1 MSAAPHLNNPAD
13 ASTAARPHSVGYRT
27 DTIVALATP
36 PGRGGVAVVRL
47 SGPRALAL
55 AGQLCTAPLADK
67 PRHSF
72 LTELRSPDQHLL
84 LDRALVTYF
93 KAPASFTGEDLV
105 EFSTHGGD
113 VTPQRIIQSLTAL
126 DARPAEPGEFSLRA
140 FLNGKIDLAEA
151 EAMNQLVS
159 SLSLRGQIAATENLT
174 GRLTR
179 DIQQIRETLIHLLT
193 ILEHELDFS
202 EEEIDPLS
210 HEAINRTLCEA
221 LDQLDRLQVTAPYGR
236 IIKEGVRIVL
246 TGAPNAGKS
255 SLFNALIGHEQAIVT
270 HIPGTT
276 RDSLE
281 AWIDMDGFPVCLVD
295 TAGLRESDDP
305 IEQIGVER
313 TKEQLKRA
321 DIILALDPVDPRST
335 NLDNIIS
342 NDNTIV
348 YVLSKTD
355 EHPSEEATD
364 GAIPTSVVHKA
375 GLDRLLDH
383 LVRTLGEF
391 VPAADSAIVT
401 SNRQLSAL
409 QQARDRL
416 KAVQAELDQGQA
428 MDIISGEIRLA
439 VNTLAEII
447 GETTSDEVIHKI
459 FSEFCIGK

>member
-1 MSAAPHLNNPAD
+1 MSPTPQHSTSAD
-13 ASTAARPHSVGYRT
+13 PSTAAHPDSVGYRS

-47 SGPRALAL
+47 SGPRALAF
-55 AGQLCTAPLADK
+55 AEQLCSARLADR

-84 LDRALVTYF
+84 LDQALVTYF

-113 VTPQRIIQSLTAL
+113 VTPQRIIQALTAL

-159 SLSLRGQIAATENLT
+159 SLSLRGQVAATENLT
-174 GRLTR
+174 GRLSR
-179 DIQQIRETLIHLLT
+179 DIRQIRETLIRLLT

-202 EEEIDPLS
+202 EGDIDPLS
-210 HEAINRTLCEA
+210 HQEINRTLAKA
-221 LDQLDRLQVTAPYGR
+221 LDQLDRLRVTAPYGR

-246 TGAPNAGKS
+246 IGAPNAGKS

-295 TAGLRESDDP
+295 TAGLRESNDP
-305 IEQIGVER
+305 IEQIGVQR

-321 DIILALDPVDPRST
+321 DIILALDPVEPRSADLT
-335 NLDNIIS
+335 LDLS
-342 NDNTIV
+342 NYNTII
-348 YVLSKTD
+348 YVLSKAD
-355 EHPSEEATD
+355 KHPSHEAPD
-364 GAIPTSVVHKA
+364 GAIATSVVHSD

-383 LVRTLGEF
+383 LVHALRGF
-391 VPAADSAIVT
+391 VPTAESAIVT

-409 QQARDRL
+409 QQAGDRL

-428 MDIISGEIRLA
+428 MDIVSGEIRLA

-447 GETTSDEVIHKI
+447 GETTHDEVIQKI
-459 FSEFCIGK
+459 FSEFCVGK

>member
-1 MSAAPHLNNPAD
+1 MSPTDQPSTPALS
-13 ASTAARPHSVGYRT
+13 STAAHPGSVGYRS

-55 AGQLCTAPLADK
+55 SEQLCTVPLADQ

-72 LTELRSPDQHLL
+72 LTELHSPDQHLL

-105 EFSTHGGD
+105 EFSTHGGH
-113 VTPQRIIQSLTAL
+113 VTPQRIIQALTTL

-140 FLNGKIDLAEA
+140 FLNGKFDLAEA

-159 SLSLRGQIAATENLT
+159 SLSLRGQTAATENLT
-174 GRLTR
+174 GRLSR
-179 DIQQIRETLIHLLT
+179 DIQQIRETLLHLLT

-202 EEEIDPLS
+202 EEDIDPLS
-210 HEAINRTLCEA
+210 HQEIHRTLAEA
-221 LDQLDRLQVTAPYGR
+221 LGQLDHLRLTAPYGR

-246 TGAPNAGKS
+246 VGPPNAGKS

-270 HIPGTT
+270 PIPGTT

-281 AWIDMDGFPVCLVD
+281 AWIELDGFPVCLVD
-295 TAGLRESDDP
+295 TAGLGESDDP
-305 IEQIGVER
+305 IERIGVQR
-313 TKEQLKRA
+313 TREQATRA
-321 DIILALDPVDPRST
+321 DIILALDPAQPRS
-335 NLDNIIS
+335 LELEPDIS
-342 NDNTIV
+342 INNTII
-348 YVLSKTD
+348 YVLSKAD
-355 EHPSEEATD
+355 ERPSFEVPEGT
-364 GAIPTSVVHKA
+364 IPTSVVNEA
-375 GLDRLLDH
+375 GLDQLLDH
-383 LVRTLGEF
+383 LVHALRGF
-391 VPAADSAIVT
+391 VPAADSAIVS

-409 QQARDRL
+409 MQARDRL
-416 KAVQAELDQGQA
+416 EAVQAQLDQGQA

-439 VNTLAEII
+439 VNSLAEII
-447 GETTSDEVIHKI
+447 GETTSDEVIQNI